1 MSLSGTSLGLLA
13 ELSRSRSSRSASPSK
28 LICRLAESGKF
39 MGLRYYDHTMKH
51 PKEERTLIIL
61 KPDAIQR
68 ALIGEIIARYERL
81 GLKLVGLKMV
91 VATEKQIEGHYTL
104 DPNWRRVTGEKTIKS
119 YKDRGLKPPSED
131 PLAITAVILKN
142 LKKYMTA
149 GPVIAMVWEG
159 AHAVELVRK
168 ITGGTEPR
176 GAHVGTIRGDFV
188 VDSYVMSDADDRA
201 VRNLIHASG
210 TISEAEIEIPHWFGA
225 QELIDYKVSRED
237 ILYEKELRGILP

>member
-1 MSLSGTSLGLLA
+1 MA
-13 ELSRSRSSRSASPSK
+13 
-28 LICRLAESGKF
+28 
-39 MGLRYYDHTMKH
+39 H
-51 PKEERTLIIL
+51 PKEERTLVII
-61 KPDAIQR
+61 KPDGIQR
-68 ALIGEIIARYERL
+68 ALIGEIMSRYERL

-91 VATEKQIEGHYTL
+91 VPTAEQIEGHYTL
-104 DPNWRRVTGEKTIKS
+104 DPNWCRVTGEKTIKS
-119 YKDRGLKPPSED
+119 YKDRGLTPPSED

-176 GAHVGTIRGDFV
+176 GAQVGTIRGDFV
-188 VDSYVMSDADDRA
+188 LDSYIMSDKDDRA

-210 TISEAEIEIPHWFGA
+210 AVEEAAMEIPHWF
-225 QELIDYKVSRED
+225 EKSEIINYRVSRED
-237 ILYEKELRGILP
+237 VMYEKELQGILP